1 MSKSDISFRRTLVQA
16 AVSLLAMCAATAVL
30 AVPASAVTGTTTVA
44 GTSGPA
50 GPAGAQAP
58 TGSAPHPGAPG
69 AVPLPA
75 RAGVAG
81 PVATQAADATLP
93 VNHTCSSTLRIRAQR
108 MTAQDLKN
116 TCDSLA
122 GQDTYFH
129 SVVKD
134 SGQPVRDDRNTSL
147 EVVVFDS
154 RAEYVR
160 LAGSLYGVSTDNG
173 GVYLEGNPAAAGN
186 QARFVAYRDENA
198 QTFAVVNLNHE
209 YTHYLDGRYDMYG
222 DWNANVSTPTLWW
235 IEGLAEY
242 VSYGYRGVFN
252 SWAAGEASRQTYALS
267 TLFDTTQQN
276 DQNRIYAW
284 GYLAVYYLVE
294 NHPADVAKI
303 LGLYRAGSWQ
313 TARSY
318 VKQTIGT
325 RYDADFRRWLL
336 T

>member
-1 MSKSDISFRRTLVQA
+1 MSTSDIPFRRTLVQG

-30 AVPASAVTGTTTVA
+30 AVPASATTAVGTATGAT
-44 GTSGPA
+44 

-58 TGSAPHPGAPG
+58 VGSAPHPGAPG
-69 AVPLPA
+69 AALLPD
-75 RAGVAG
+75 RVGVAG
-81 PVATQAADATLP
+81 PVAPQAADATLP
-93 VNHTCSSTLRIRAQR
+93 VNHTCSATLRIRAQR

-122 GQDTYFH
+122 GQDAWFH
-129 SVVKD
+129 TVVKD
-134 SGQPVRDDRNTSL
+134 GGQPVRDDRNTSL

-160 LAGSLYGVSTDNG
+160 LAGGLYGVSTNNG
-173 GVYLEGNPAAAGN
+173 GVYLEGNPAATGN
-186 QARFVAYRDENA
+186 QARFVAYRDETS

-252 SWAAGEASRQTYALS
+252 SWAAGEASKQTYALS

-303 LGLYRAGSWQ
+303 LGLYRTGSWQ